1 MTPDVDFW
9 PGPGRRFAGVAALA
23 LAGAA
28 LVWALVIAFYGGFE
42 FELFG
47 STVTSYEPLRPL
59 LLAALALA
67 VFVFIHGVERSE
79 RLWTRLVARASDRA
93 LVLAMAGAVAAA
105 GMAYNTTAA
114 NGPDQYGYVSQADL
128 WLDGNLH
135 VPQPWAEHVP
145 WPSKRWSFA
154 PLGYRPVEEEDRW
167 ENVPTYS
174 PGLPLLMAA
183 AKFVGG
189 QEALFAIVPLF
200 GGLMVLAT
208 WGLGR
213 RLASSRAGLV
223 AAWLV
228 ATSPAF
234 LLHLVVPMSD
244 VATAGAWTIALYFL
258 IGGGIPATAGA
269 GIAAGVALMIRPNLF
284 LVAAVMG
291 LYAVLRQVPS
301 GAGWRYR
308 IVSGLA
314 FGLPLLASGLAIAAI
329 YQSLYGSPFVS
340 GYGRFSDQF
349 AWANLLPNIR
359 NYFSWFVDTQTVIG
373 LVGLAVALIPLRR
386 VWPGVADRRAPVML
400 AALLVVTWVQ
410 YFAYLVF
417 DNFRYLRFLLPTW
430 PFVMLG
436 VGVVAVGLTRRGR
449 PSLTLATAALVL
461 GVGITCWRQAAQE
474 GAFRAWQSDRR
485 FVAVAR
491 LVRDVTPPN
500 SAVLAMIHSGSLRY
514 YGGRMT
520 IRYDI
525 LDQGWLDRGVEW
537 LTARGVPVY
546 ALLEDWEIEPFATR
560 FSGERLAQRI
570 GRPPTLEYRSNET
583 IRLYDLSAPDPAG
596 TALAPS
602 VVVTERFADRWR
614 SALPVPAPTLVFAR

>member
-1 MTPDVDFW
+1 MTP
-9 PGPGRRFAGVAALA
+9 GRLVRAAALA
-23 LAGAA
+23 VAGAA
-28 LVWALVIAFYGGFE
+28 LMWAIFIAFVGGFD

-47 STVTSYEPLRPL
+47 ATVTSYEPLRPL
-59 LLAALALA
+59 LLTALALT
-67 VFVFIHGVERSE
+67 VFVFSHGVERSE
-79 RLWTRLVARASDRA
+79 QLWTRTVARFSDRF
-93 LVLAMAGAVAAA
+93 LVVAMSGAVVAA
-105 GMAYNTTAA
+105 GIAYNTTAA

-128 WLDGNLH
+128 WLSGNLH

-183 AKFVGG
+183 AKAVGG
-189 QEALFAIVPLF
+189 QEALFAVVPLA

-208 WGLGR
+208 WGIGR
-213 RLASSRAGLV
+213 RLGSSRAGLV

-244 VATAGAWTIALYFL
+244 VAAAGAWTLAVWFL
-258 IGGGIPATAGA
+258 LVGGIPATAAA
-269 GIAAGVALMIRPNLF
+269 GIAAGVAMLIRPNLI
-284 LVAAVMG
+284 LLAAITG
-291 LYAVLRQVPS
+291 LYAVFPPLPPGGLRH
-301 GAGWRYR
+301 R
-308 IVSGLA
+308 IARGLA
-314 FGLPLLASGLAIAAI
+314 FGVPLVASGAAIMAI

-349 AWANLLPNIR
+349 AWANILPNVR
-359 NYFSWFVDTQTVIG
+359 NYLSWFVDTQTVIG
-373 LVGLAVALIPLRR
+373 LGGLAVAVVPLRR
-386 VWPGVADRRAPVML
+386 VWTDVANRRARAMM
-400 AALLVVTWVQ
+400 AALVVATWLQ

-417 DNFRYLRFLLPTW
+417 DNFRYLRFLLPSW

-436 VGVVAVGLTRRGR
+436 VGVVAVGLTRWGR
-449 PSLTLATAALVL
+449 PSLTLATAGVVLAL
-461 GVGITCWRQAAQE
+461 GITCWRQAAHE
-474 GAFRAWQSDRR
+474 GAFRAWESDRR
-485 FVAVAR
+485 FIGVAR
-491 LVRDVTPPN
+491 LVREATPPN

-525 LDQGWLDRGVEW
+525 LDEGWLDRGVAW

-546 ALLEDWEIEPFATR
+546 ALLEDWEIAPFMAR
-560 FSGERLAQRI
+560 FAGERLAERL
-570 GRPPTLEYRSNET
+570 GRRPILEYRTTET
-583 IRLYDLSAPDPAG
+583 TRLYDLSAPEAADGLIAPAV
-596 TALAPS
+596 LFR
-602 VVVTERFADRWR
+602 ERFADRRR
-614 SALPVPAPTLVFAR
+614 SEEPVPAPTLVLAP

>member
-1 MTPDVDFW
+1 M
-9 PGPGRRFAGVAALA
+9 AALA
-23 LAGAA
+23 LAVAA
-28 LVWALVIAFYGGFE
+28 LVWAFVIAFHGGFE
-42 FELFG
+42 FQLFG

-59 LLAALALA
+59 ILAALALT
-67 VFVFIHGVERSE
+67 VFVVANGVERSE
-79 RLWTRLVARASDRA
+79 RLWTRAVAPLGDRG
-93 LVLAMAGAVAAA
+93 LVLAMSGAVVAA
-105 GMAYNTTAA
+105 GIAYNTTAA

-154 PLGYRPVEEEDRW
+154 PLGYRPVEEEGRW
-167 ENVPTYS
+167 ANVPTYS

-183 AKFVGG
+183 AKAVGG
-189 QEALFAIVPLF
+189 QEALFAVVPLF

-208 WGLGR
+208 WSIGR
-213 RLASSRAGLV
+213 RLGSSRAGLI

-228 ATSPAF
+228 ATSPVF

-244 VATAGAWTIALYFL
+244 VATAGAWTVAIYFL
-258 IGGGIPATAGA
+258 LVGGVPATAAA
-269 GIAAGVALMIRPNLF
+269 GIAAGVAMLIRPNLF
-284 LVAAVMG
+284 LVAAVTG
-291 LYAVLRQVPS
+291 LYAVCRQVPP
-301 GAGWRYR
+301 GAGRRHR
-308 IVSGLA
+308 IASGLA
-314 FGLPLLASGLAIAAI
+314 FGVPLVASGLAIAAI

-349 AWANLLPNIR
+349 AWANILPNIR

-373 LVGLAVALIPLRR
+373 LVGLSVVLVPLRR
-386 VWPGVADRRAPVML
+386 VWPHIADRRAL
-400 AALLVVTWVQ
+400 AMIAAFVVVTWVQ

-436 VGVVAVGLTRRGR
+436 VGVVAVGLTRRDR
-449 PSLTLATAALVL
+449 PSLTLVTAGFVLAL
-461 GVGITCWRQAAQE
+461 GITCWRQAAQE

-485 FVAVAR
+485 FAAVAR
-491 LVRDVTPPN
+491 LVRDATPPN

-514 YGGRMT
+514 YSGRMT

-525 LDQGWLDRGVEW
+525 LDEGWLDRGVEW

-546 ALLEDWEIEPFATR
+546 AVLEEWEIEPFAAR
-560 FSGERLAQRI
+560 FSGERRAQRI
-570 GRPPTLEYRSNET
+570 GRPPMLEYRSHET
-583 IRLYDLSAPDPAG
+583 IRLYDLSAPEPAG
-596 TALAPS
+596 GLIAPP
-602 VVVTERFADRWR
+602 VVVTERFTDRLR
-614 SALPVPAPTLVFAR
+614 AALPVPAPTLVFAP